1 MPNAKRVRQDKEA
14 AEKRYARY
22 AEVVTSYNA
31 QVDQVNSANKAATD
45 LYNQQAAD
53 YNAFVEQVKAG
64 TNKGVGK
71 TADGQWALVGS
82 HDGALAYDVRDK
94 GGNPMDK
101 GAMYG
106 SFDEGVA
113 SAQVNPWQPL
123 SSQFWAKNADG
134 TATRYAFQPDT
145 LEYDA
150 LSGQAPTGSWQAV
163 TGAYRSMEFDTPQP
177 TQQTVTAAT
186 PEEPKGWNPS
196 VRELSELRSPTV
208 DAAGGELA
216 GARGE
221 VANRGVIGEVAARS
235 QQLANPDEE
244 PLTNTGKGI
253 LARVMGGDI

>member
-53 YNAFVEQVKAG
+53 YTAFVEQVKAG

-82 HDGALAYDVRDK
+82 HDGALAYDVRDDD
-94 GGNPMDK
+94 GNPMDK

-106 SFDEGVA
+106 SYDEGVA
-113 SAQVNPWQPL
+113 SAQSN
-123 SSQFWAKNADG
+123 QFWAKNADG

-145 LEYDA
+145 VEYDM
-150 LSGQAPTGSWQAV
+150 LSGQGPTGSWQAV
-163 TGAYRSMEFDTPQP
+163 PGAYRSMEFDTPQP

-196 VRELSELRSPTV
+196 VRELSELRNPTV
-208 DAAGGELA
+208 DSAGAELA

-221 VANRGVIGEVAARS
+221 TANRGVIGEAAARS